1 MRSGARGEPRFV
13 QFWALQAKKDKELL
27 ERITE
32 SAYITDMLLAVLLFL
47 LLPPLTLSHEV
58 SWTYQGEGELD
69 EEHWGQH
76 FPACAGKQQ
85 SPIDIQRRKVRYN
98 PLLQLELAGY
108 EGPLQ
113 GHFRMTNNGHSVQ
126 IDLPSSM
133 RISRGLPGLYR
144 AVQMHLHWGGLELES
159 SGSEHT
165 IDGMRYFAELH
176 IVHYNSNYS
185 SFEEAKDKPQGLAVL
200 AFLYTDGH
208 FENTYYSE
216 FISKLARI
224 RFAGQSTTLSSLDV
238 QAMLPE
244 NLSHF
249 YRYQGSLTTPPCSES
264 VIWTIFH
271 SPVVLS
277 HTQSRPDITWGGS
290 GGHAVPGGL
299 WWPGNRGHVVLGASR
314 GAEGGNRRSRGVP
327 WPGSGTNVTPGG
339 VTWPGDGFGAPG
351 GAGRWFWG
359 RGWCPNVLCA
369 VCPFARL
376 CVTPLSQ
383 IQLLENTLLDR
394 HNRTLRNDYR
404 HTQPLQGRVVEA
416 SFRAQRAQAQCP
428 PEEFTLRLDQI
439 HMQLQELKTEL
450 LNGLSHTGTKP
461 STFPAF
467 YFPVE
472 NIESFVE
479 VHPLCAVSLQAF
491 TLCFWSRAQPIG
503 SQTILSYS
511 TGESDHELVVTVG
524 TELGLWVGGHFLSF
538 PLQHEAG
545 GWLHHCVT
553 WGSQEGT
560 ANLWLNGAAGKAKSI
575 QQGYV
580 SQAGGTLVLGKDRDA
595 LLGTFSNG
603 FAGWMSQVNLW
614 SRVLSPAEI
623 RALALCREGQPRGDV
638 IAWGQT
644 PMALLGGVLLQPD
657 TSCH

>member
-1 MRSGARGEPRFV
+1 M
-13 QFWALQAKKDKELL
+13 LLLL
-27 ERITE
+27 ESLVLFHRRYT
-32 SAYITDMLLAVLLFL
+32 TDMLMAVLLFL
-47 LLPPLTLSHEV
+47 LLPPLTHSHEV

-85 SPIDIQRRKVRYN
+85 SPVDIQRRKVRYN

-126 IDLPSSM
+126 IDLPPSM
-133 RISRGLPGLYR
+133 SISRGLPGLYR
-144 AVQMHLHWGGLELES
+144 AVQMHLHWGGLQLES

-176 IVHYNSNYS
+176 IVHYNAANYS

-244 NLSHF
+244 NLSQF

-264 VIWTIFH
+264 VIWSVFH
-271 SPVVLS
+271 SPIVLS
-277 HTQSRPDITWGGS
+277 HT
-290 GGHAVPGGL
+290 
-299 WWPGNRGHVVLGASR
+299 
-314 GAEGGNRRSRGVP
+314 
-327 WPGSGTNVTPGG
+327 
-339 VTWPGDGFGAPG
+339 
-351 GAGRWFWG
+351 
-359 RGWCPNVLCA
+359 
-369 VCPFARL
+369 
-376 CVTPLSQ
+376 Q
-383 IQLLENTLLDR
+383 IQLLENTLLDW

-404 HTQPLQGRVVEA
+404 HAQPLWGRVVEA
-416 SFRAQRAQAQCP
+416 SFPAQRAQAQCH

-439 HMQLQELKTEL
+439 QMQLQDLRTEL
-450 LNGLSHTGTKP
+450 LNGLSNTGTKC

-479 VHPLCAVSLQAF
+479 VHPLRAVSLQAF
-491 TLCFWSRAQPIG
+491 TLCFWSRAQPVG

-538 PLQHEAG
+538 PLQQEAR

-553 WGSQEGT
+553 WCSQEGT
-560 ANLWLNGAAGKAKSI
+560 ANLWLNGAAGKAQSL

-580 SQAGGTLVLGKDRDA
+580 SQAGGTLLLGKARDA

-603 FAGWMSQVNLW
+603 FAGWLSQLSLW
-614 SRVLSPAEI
+614 GRVLGAAEI
-623 RALALCREGQPRGDV
+623 RALALCRAQPSGDI

>member
-1 MRSGARGEPRFV
+1 H
-13 QFWALQAKKDKELL
+13 
-27 ERITE
+27 
-32 SAYITDMLLAVLLFL
+32 
-47 LLPPLTLSHEV
+47 LPCLPA
-58 SWTYQGEGELD
+58 GEGELD

-176 IVHYNSNYS
+176 IVHYSSNYS

-277 HTQSRPDITWGGS
+277 HT
-290 GGHAVPGGL
+290 
-299 WWPGNRGHVVLGASR
+299 
-314 GAEGGNRRSRGVP
+314 
-327 WPGSGTNVTPGG
+327 
-339 VTWPGDGFGAPG
+339 
-351 GAGRWFWG
+351 
-359 RGWCPNVLCA
+359 
-369 VCPFARL
+369 
-376 CVTPLSQ
+376 Q

-560 ANLWLNGAAGKAKSI
+560 ANLWLNGAAGKARSI

-657 TSCH
+657 TSC